1 VNVTKRIERSVDI
14 VSAND
19 PNTNELLEGSRHRFE
34 QEAAFRSA
42 AETDLQGTLRNAG
55 LPDELLSR
63 FVVSDTDQSGNAPMG
78 LRSERKQI
86 WICEIEGDTKR
97 CWCTNCDYP

>member
-1 VNVTKRIERSVDI
+1 MDVLKRIERSAEI

-19 PNTNELLEGSRHRFE
+19 TNTNDLLQDIRRRFE
-34 QEAAFRSA
+34 KDADFRSA
-42 AETDLQGTLRNAG
+42 AETDLQGTLRKAG
-55 LPDELLSR
+55 LPDELVSR
-63 FVVSDTDQSGNAPMG
+63 FVVSDSDESGNAPMG

-97 CWCTNCDYP
+97 CWCINCDYP

>member
-1 VNVTKRIERSVDI
+1 
-14 VSAND
+14 
-19 PNTNELLEGSRHRFE
+19 
-34 QEAAFRSA
+34 AFRSA

>member
-1 VNVTKRIERSVDI
+1 M
-14 VSAND
+14 SANAA
-19 PNTNELLEGSRHRFE
+19 GSDEKLQEIRRRFE
-34 QEAAFRSA
+34 EDADFRSA
-42 AETDLQGTLRNAG
+42 AESDLEGTLRKAG
-55 LPDELLSR
+55 LPDDLLSR